1 MSSITD
7 STKNKIKR
15 KVKKNKSKVKS
26 KSNAHMGYKDTK
38 KDINNKREKVRQRIK
53 KNTDLTPKVAK
64 NTRADAGK
72 YAQLPTYAYR
82 PADSPSHILKTK
94 NDLITLANQ
103 DIKKFTDEFLNT
115 DEEIQKVIRER
126 DLAQRRAQEY
136 KTTLKQELIRK
147 NNIKIQEEQERI
159 DFEKTKAS
167 MKAERDDMIK
177 NMRRKHEQ
185 EQAIFHWNNQLN
197 EAKLDTDSDKLAHQI
212 KMEALRQ
219 RAEQQYEKRQHE
231 IAQQQLLSLIDRFKW
246 EGSYE
251 IDPETGQ
258 PKIKDDAKALAN
270 LGIEFDIGER
280 ALVQEQH
287 KIELNR
293 INQSFASDK
302 LKLQQELEKLN
313 TRARLEEAPEYKKL
327 LKEHAEAVENARKA
341 EINQQQ
347 AKRNKKL
354 QQEIDALNHKIKLI
368 EAEDKVDE
376 NLKQQLL
383 QKQAE
388 LTTAKATHKLIRDQA
403 KVERKLAEISAQNGE
418 AERLQQL
425 LNEHQQ
431 QVNNLSAANNAK
443 REQLSQ
449 LKQTYSE
456 YVPVARQI
464 DAQTNAYRNEV
475 AMAVNRLTPHLTRQE
490 QQSLRDITDPTL
502 ALQRMI
508 EIGQQRIENRG
519 QFAERALAVA
529 ENIKQSIQ
537 YDENLA
543 KIGVTLA
550 NVQERLKENL
560 QAEAFATVP
569 PFETTQVT
577 APPQEEI
584 ERRFSASFRET

>member
-15 KVKKNKSKVKS
+15 KVKKNKSKGKS
-26 KSNAHMGYKDTK
+26 KSNAHMGYSDTK
-38 KDINNKREKVRQRIK
+38 KDISNKREKVRKRIK

-94 NDLITLANQ
+94 NDLVTLANQ

-126 DLAQRRAQEY
+126 ELAQRRAQEY

-147 NNIKIQEEQERI
+147 NNAKLQEEQERI

-177 NMRRKHEQ
+177 NMRRQHEQ
-185 EQAIFHWNNQLN
+185 EQAIAHWNSQLN
-197 EAKLDTDSDKLAHQI
+197 EATLDTKSDKLVHQI
-212 KMEALRQ
+212 KMEALKQ
-219 RAEQQYEKRQHE
+219 RAEQQQHKRQHD
-231 IAQQQLLSLIDRFKW
+231 IAQQQLSYLIDKYKW
-246 EGSYE
+246 EGSYD
-251 IDPETGQ
+251 IDPETGA
-258 PKIKDDAKALAN
+258 KTLKDGARDLAE
-270 LGIEFDIGER
+270 LGIDFDIGER
-280 ALVQEQH
+280 TLAQEQH
-287 KIELNR
+287 KIELNK
-293 INQSFASDK
+293 INQSFASEK
-302 LKLQQELEKLN
+302 LKLEQELDKINTRTELEK
-313 TRARLEEAPEYKKL
+313 APEYQKL
-327 LKEHAEAVENARKA
+327 LKEHAEAVKNAREA
-341 EINQQQ
+341 ELNQQQ

-354 QQEIDALNHKIKLI
+354 QQEIDALNYKIELI
-368 EAEDKVDE
+368 KAEDKVDE
-376 NLKQQLL
+376 KLKQQLL

-388 LTTAKATHKLIRDQA
+388 LQTAKATHKLIRDQA
-403 KVERKLAEISAQNGE
+403 KVERKLAEISAQRGE

-431 QVNNLSAANNAK
+431 QVNELSLQNNNS

-456 YVPVARQI
+456 YIPIARDI
-464 DAQTNAYRNEV
+464 DAQTKAYQNEV
-475 AMAVNRLTPHLTRQE
+475 AMAINRLTPHLTQQE
-490 QQSLRDITDPTL
+490 QQSLKDITDPTL

-508 EIGQQRIENRG
+508 ELGQQRIFTRG
-519 QFAERALAVA
+519 EYTGRALEVA
-529 ENIKQSIQ
+529 ENIRQVFQ
-537 YDENLA
+537 HDANLA

-550 NVQERLKENL
+550 NVQQQLRDN
-560 QAEAFATVP
+560 QQGAAFATVP
-569 PFETTQVT
+569 DFETAQVA
-577 APPQEEI
+577 APPPEEI
-584 ERRFSASFRET
+584 ERKFSASFR

>member
-15 KVKKNKSKVKS
+15 RVKKNKSKGKS
-26 KSNAHMGYKDTK
+26 KSNAHMGYSDTK
-38 KDINNKREKVRQRIK
+38 KDINNKREKVRKRIK

-94 NDLITLANQ
+94 NDLVTLANQ

-126 DLAQRRAQEY
+126 ELAQRRAQEY

-147 NNIKIQEEQERI
+147 NNAKLQEEQERI

-177 NMRRKHEQ
+177 NMRRQHEQ
-185 EQAIFHWNNQLN
+185 EQSIFHWNSQLN
-197 EAKLDTDSDKLAHQI
+197 EAKLDTDSDRLVHQI
-212 KMEALRQ
+212 KMEALKQ
-219 RAEQQYEKRQHE
+219 RAEQQQHKRQHD
-231 IAQQQLLSLIDRFKW
+231 IAQQQLSYLIDKYKW
-246 EGSYE
+246 EGSYD
-251 IDPETGQ
+251 INPETGA
-258 PKIKDDAKALAN
+258 KTLKDDAKDLAE

-280 ALVQEQH
+280 ALAQEQH
-287 KIELNR
+287 KIELNK
-293 INQSFASDK
+293 INQSFASEK
-302 LKLQQELEKLN
+302 LKLEQELDKIN
-313 TRARLEEAPEYKKL
+313 TRARLEDAPEYKKL
-327 LKEHAEAVENARKA
+327 LKEHAEAVKNAREA
-341 EINQQQ
+341 ELNQQQ

-354 QQEIDALNHKIKLI
+354 QQEIDALNYKIELI
-368 EAEDKVDE
+368 KAEDKVDE
-376 NLKQQLL
+376 KLKQQLL

-388 LTTAKATHKLIRDQA
+388 LQTAKATHKLIRDQA
-403 KVERKLAEISAQNGE
+403 KVERKLAEISAQRGE

-431 QVNNLSAANNAK
+431 QVNELSQQNNNS

-456 YVPVARQI
+456 YIPVAREI

-475 AMAVNRLTPHLTRQE
+475 AMAVNRLTPHLTQQE
-490 QQSLRDITDPTL
+490 QQSLKDITDPTL

-508 EIGQQRIENRG
+508 ELGQQRIATRG
-519 QFAERALAVA
+519 EYTGRALAVA
-529 ENIKQSIQ
+529 DNIRQVFQ
-537 YDENLA
+537 HDPNLA

-550 NVQERLKENL
+550 TVQEQLRNNQQE
-560 QAEAFATVP
+560 AAFATVP
-569 PFETTQVT
+569 DFETAQVA
-577 APPQEEI
+577 APPPEEL
-584 ERRFSASFRET
+584 ERRFYTTFR

>member
-388 LTTAKATHKLIRDQA
+388 LQTAKATHKLIRDQA

-519 QFAERALAVA
+519 QFAERALAVVD
-529 ENIKQSIQ
+529 NIRQSIQ

-584 ERRFSASFRET
+584 ERKFSASFR

>member
-15 KVKKNKSKVKS
+15 KVKKNKSKGKS
-26 KSNAHMGYKDTK
+26 KSNAHMGYSDTK
-38 KDINNKREKVRQRIK
+38 KDINNKREKVRKRIK

-94 NDLITLANQ
+94 NDLVTLANQ
-103 DIKKFTDEFLNT
+103 DIKKFTDEFLST

-126 DLAQRRAQEY
+126 ELAQRRAQEY

-147 NNIKIQEEQERI
+147 NNAKLQEEQERI

-177 NMRRKHEQ
+177 NMRRQHEQ
-185 EQAIFHWNNQLN
+185 EQAVFHWNSQLN
-197 EAKLDTDSDKLAHQI
+197 EAKLDTDSDRLVHQI
-212 KMEALRQ
+212 KMEALKQ
-219 RAEQQYEKRQHE
+219 RAEQQQHKRQHD
-231 IAQQQLLSLIDRFKW
+231 IAQQQLSYLIDKYKW
-246 EGSYE
+246 EGSYD
-251 IDPETGQ
+251 IDPETGA
-258 PKIKDDAKALAN
+258 KTLKDGARDLAE
-270 LGIEFDIGER
+270 LGIDFDIGER
-280 ALVQEQH
+280 TLAQEQH
-287 KIELNR
+287 KIELNK
-293 INQSFASDK
+293 INQSFASEK
-302 LKLQQELEKLN
+302 LKLQQELDKIN
-313 TRARLEEAPEYKKL
+313 TRARLEDAPEYKKL
-327 LKEHAEAVENARKA
+327 LKEHAEAVKNAREA
-341 EINQQQ
+341 ELNQQQ

-354 QQEIDALNHKIKLI
+354 QQEIDALNHKIELI
-368 EAEDKVDE
+368 KAEDKVDE

-388 LTTAKATHKLIRDQA
+388 LQTAKATHKLIRDQA
-403 KVERKLAEISAQNGE
+403 KVQRKLAEISAQRGE

-431 QVNNLSAANNAK
+431 QVNELSAQNNNS
-443 REQLSQ
+443 REQLLQ

-456 YVPVARQI
+456 YIPVSREI

-475 AMAVNRLTPHLTRQE
+475 AMAVNRLTPHLTQQE
-490 QQSLRDITDPTL
+490 QQSLKDITDPTL

-508 EIGQQRIENRG
+508 EIGQQRIGNRG
-519 QFAERALAVA
+519 QFADRALAVVD
-529 ENIKQSIQ
+529 NIKQSIQ

-550 NVQERLKENL
+550 AVQERLKENL
-560 QAEAFATVP
+560 QSAAFAPIP
-569 PFETTQVT
+569 PFETAQVA
-577 APPQEEI
+577 APPPEEI
-584 ERRFSASFRET
+584 ERKFSASFR